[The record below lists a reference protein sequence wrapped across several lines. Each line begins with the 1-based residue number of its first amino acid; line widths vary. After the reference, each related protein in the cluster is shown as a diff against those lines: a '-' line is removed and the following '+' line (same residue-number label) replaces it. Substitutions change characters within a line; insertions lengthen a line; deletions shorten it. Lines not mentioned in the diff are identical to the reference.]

1 MFAWIAANVV
11 TLDIALVLIAAVVG
25 IILLLRRDKRKGK
38 CTCGASCAHC
48 AMAGSCHEKK
58 K

>member
-1 MFAWIAANVV
+1 MLSWLSQNLVTILVV
-11 TLDIALVLIAAVVG
+11 FALVALVAVIV
-25 IILLLRRDKRKGK
+25 LVLVRDKRKGK

>member
-1 MFAWIAANVV
+1 MFAWIAANAV
-11 TLDIALVLIAAVVG
+11 TLILALVLIAAVVG
-25 IILLLRRDKRKGK
+25 IVLLLVRDKRKGK

-48 AMAGSCHEKK
+48 DMAGSSHQKK